1 MTLIT
6 AVTVDLNFSPTISEN
21 AATNQFLGVL
31 VVFKIHMYVIIVM
44 MTSSSLNQIPAAGN
58 ILLDALNVL
67 KLPTNVKIVMKDT
80 F

>member
-6 AVTVDLNFSPTISEN
+6 AVTVDLNISPTISEN

-31 VVFKIHMYVIIVM
+31 VALTIHMYVIIVR